1 MCLTRYSPPPNMI
14 KPTKEPRLSRA
25 DQGKPSA
32 CAAQSSLN
40 GHHRFGLPVSL
51 LPGRMIFQYI
61 ELYGTNRLSRE
72 SDSLSGFQ
80 LRSLPT
86 ANAKTQPLV
95 LITSAQHSAIYRL
108 PLLRYM

>member
-1 MCLTRYSPPPNMI
+1 
-14 KPTKEPRLSRA
+14 
-25 DQGKPSA
+25 
-32 CAAQSSLN
+32 
-40 GHHRFGLPVSL
+40 
-51 LPGRMIFQYI
+51 MIFQYI

-108 PLLRYM
+108 PLLRYMYAGHSFATDRTREGAV